1 MTMQKKMLKT
11 AAAACA
17 AALAAVLLAG
27 CGDETS
33 KKTYSPV
40 PFTKHDRCHLCGM
53 VLAQYEGPKAQ
64 LIIKGAEDTPLMFCS
79 GRDAFTYALQ
89 PENQRRLLAFFIHDL
104 GKTSWETPAADALV
118 PAASAMYV
126 YGHGREGV
134 MGDEPVAFTE
144 KSRADAFI
152 AKWGGQVYKYEEITL
167 KRLD

>member
-1 MTMQKKMLKT
+1 MHTTRAPRPRSSSRAQKT
-11 AAAACA
+11 HRSC
-17 AALAAVLLAG
+17 
-27 CGDETS
+27 
-33 KKTYSPV
+33 SP
-40 PFTKHDRCHLCGM
+40 
-53 VLAQYEGPKAQ
+53 
-64 LIIKGAEDTPLMFCS
+64 S

-104 GKTSWETPAADALV
+104 GKTSWETPADDALV

>member
-1 MTMQKKMLKT
+1 
-11 AAAACA
+11 
-17 AALAAVLLAG
+17 
-27 CGDETS
+27 
-33 KKTYSPV
+33 
-40 PFTKHDRCHLCGM
+40 
-53 VLAQYEGPKAQ
+53 
-64 LIIKGAEDTPLMFCS
+64 MFCS
-79 GRDAFTYALQ
+79 GRDAFTYAPAREPAQ
-89 PENQRRLLAFFIHDL
+89 ASRLLHPRPRQDL
-104 GKTSWETPAADALV
+104 WETPADDALV

>member
-1 MTMQKKMLKT
+1 MTQ
-11 AAAACA
+11 
-17 AALAAVLLAG
+17 
-27 CGDETS
+27 
-33 KKTYSPV
+33 
-40 PFTKHDRCHLCGM
+40 
-53 VLAQYEGPKAQ
+53 
-64 LIIKGAEDTPLMFCS
+64 AEHAD
-79 GRDAFTYALQ
+79 
-89 PENQRRLLAFFIHDL
+89 
-104 GKTSWETPAADALV
+104 DALV

>member
-1 MTMQKKMLKT
+1 M
-11 AAAACA
+11 
-17 AALAAVLLAG
+17 
-27 CGDETS
+27 
-33 KKTYSPV
+33 SP
-40 PFTKHDRCHLCGM
+40 FLEM
-53 VLAQYEGPKAQ
+53 
-64 LIIKGAEDTPLMFCS
+64 IIKRTSTPITVVS
-79 GRDAFTYALQ
+79 TYFTLILFIQ
-89 PENQRRLLAFFIHDL
+89 SVQLVKPIRNWFTIPSQRQIQWIVDGLLAFFIHDL
-104 GKTSWETPAADALV
+104 GKTSWETPADDALV